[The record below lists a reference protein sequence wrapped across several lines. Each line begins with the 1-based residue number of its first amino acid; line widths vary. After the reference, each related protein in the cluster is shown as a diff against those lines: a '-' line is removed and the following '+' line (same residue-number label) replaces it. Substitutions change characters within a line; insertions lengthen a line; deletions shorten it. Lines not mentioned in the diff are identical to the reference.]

1 MLNRAIFHIKDDIR
15 TIYEKDPAAKNI
27 VEVLLCYPKEHID
40 DMGEECKGYVFH
52 IDSIENNGF
61 GICINFTDWRDTKK
75 EDG

>member
-1 MLNRAIFHIKDDIR
+1 MTNRELIKCLLDSRLD
-15 TIYEKDPAAKNI
+15 K
-27 VEVLLCYPKEHID
+27 EVLLCYPKEHID